1 MNIRGYDARRAIS
14 AALAYHARYR
24 QMTSRQYEQSRRS
37 LRTSPRLSVSELLLN
52 ATDPGILYARE
63 TTGVIAFVEGFLL
76 YLCLIMELDT
86 NNATRGSTD
95 IDDEKRLSAATKRV
109 TLAPL
114 HDDIHPELKPD
125 GSSEGEYGLDAPVA
139 NVPSDME
146 NTSVTA
152 KAPEAALSDD
162 TIAPPLAK
170 PSAVTLPVQR
180 PAATTATTAAPAVD
194 FLPASPVVTKKRN
207 VLPIVIG
214 CSVATVLVIGIVVYF
229 TIPK

>member
-1 MNIRGYDARRAIS
+1 
-14 AALAYHARYR
+14 
-24 QMTSRQYEQSRRS
+24 MTSRQYEQSRRS

-125 GSSEGEYGLDAPVA
+125 GSSDGEYGLDAPVA

-162 TIAPPLAK
+162 TAPH
-170 PSAVTLPVQR
+170 SATPPIQETVV
-180 PAATTATTAAPAVD
+180 PAAPTTAPAVD

-214 CSVATVLVIGIVVYF
+214 CSVATVLVIGTVVYF